1 MRYSFFAVKS
11 TRCGMIPFHGRSWGR
26 RSGEG
31 HADDV
36 RPAVGAVRVRRGSGA
51 SAVRQDARWPVCR
64 QVVTDGLAPA
74 AFVWQSLGRTAAARC
89 GERQAAFNATRGA
102 GRRFGSGAQR
112 TGRENGEW
120 RQSGL
125 GCVPNVPPALAPSGL
140 GSGLRSCQT
149 RRGAA
154 APAIARNHAAS

>member
-11 TRCGMIPFHGRSWGR
+11 TRCGMIPFHGRSRGR

-51 SAVRQDARWPVCR
+51 SAVRQDGPMAGVPSGGAGWARAGGFRVAKPGPDCR
-64 QVVTDGLAPA
+64 GALWRA
-74 AFVWQSLGRTAAARC
+74 SGRFQC
-89 GERQAAFNATRGA
+89 NQGA